1 MQTVYLK
8 KRAKNDLKRLFIRLM
23 KYKKYPLTRQE
34 AFEYVDLIEAKCF
47 ELNNTIIRRRTYS
60 ADHIKFGKYV
70 YRFDKHDHIQWFIIY
85 DFDKYNNIAIKK
97 IISNQSTK
105 K

>member
-1 MQTVYLK
+1 MQKVYLK
-8 KRAKNDLKRLFIRLM
+8 KRALNDLERLFIRLIE
-23 KYKKYPLTRQE
+23 YKKFPLTRQE
-34 AFEYVDLIEAKCF
+34 AIEYVRLIKEKCY
-47 ELNNTIIRRRTYS
+47 ELNNTIARRRTS
-60 ADHIKFGKYV
+60 NSDHIKFGKYV

-85 DFDKYNNIAIKK
+85 DLDKYNNIAIKK